1 MALEKKI
8 MALGWN
14 ALVNRE
20 KGVALFLG
28 ETKNLGP
35 YAFTVLEVVN
45 KPTEAELI
53 AALAGLK
60 IEQLKKKN

>member
-1 MALEKKI
+1 MTLEKKTI
-8 MALGWN
+8 PLGWN

-28 ETKNLGP
+28 ETKKPGP
-35 YAFTVLEVVN
+35 YAFTALELVS
-45 KPTEAELI
+45 KPTESELM

-60 IEQLKKKN
+60 VEQLQKKK

>member
-1 MALEKKI
+1 MNLEKKTI
-8 MALGWN
+8 PVGWN

-28 ETKNLGP
+28 EIKNPGP
-35 YAFTVLEVVN
+35 YAVTALEVVN
-45 KPTEAELI
+45 KPTEAELM

-60 IEQLKKKN
+60 VEQLKKKK